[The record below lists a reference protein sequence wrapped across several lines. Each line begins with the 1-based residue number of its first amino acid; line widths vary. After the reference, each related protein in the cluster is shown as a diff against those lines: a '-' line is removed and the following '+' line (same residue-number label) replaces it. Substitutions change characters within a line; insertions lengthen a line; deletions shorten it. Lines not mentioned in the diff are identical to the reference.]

1 MYVYENK
8 QIKTNSKRRLYLPFV
23 AQARSVDLLRDA
35 LIHEWPKLLVILDID
50 QFLGS
55 GGRIRYIQLRKK
67 IREYILDF
75 IINRSDLIGSK

>member
-1 MYVYENK
+1 MYVYEKNK
-8 QIKTNSKRRLYLPFV
+8 DKTISERCLYLPFV

-67 IREYILDF
+67 DKRIHIR
-75 IINRSDLIGSK
+75 